1 MRFRSNTTKTKFFR
15 AFFQGAAALAM
26 VAGISVAA
34 KADTLTLFSAVSTT
48 NAMKEIVAAYKKTG
62 ADIRVSFGATSTLA
76 KQIENGAPAD
86 IFLSADNKWMDR
98 LQKAGLIKDET
109 RVPVVA
115 NSLSLVKPKGS
126 DFPMIKI
133 EKSMKLFEALKGK
146 RMAVGD
152 TDHTAVGLYFKDAA
166 KYLGIW
172 DEVKPTLAMA
182 PSVRAGLSMVERGE
196 VGAGIVF
203 KTSGL
208 VSDKV
213 EIIGDFP
220 QESHG
225 PITYPIAVVKTSTN
239 PDTAKFYAFL
249 KTEPA
254 KVAFSKYGFK
264 PILE

>member
-1 MRFRSNTTKTKFFR
+1 MRSFFT
-15 AFFQGAAALAM
+15 ALNKGILALAIVAGTAGAAR
-26 VAGISVAA
+26 
-34 KADTLTLFSAVSTT
+34 ADVLTIFSAVSTT
-48 NAMKEIVAAYKKTG
+48 NAMKEIIAAYKKG
-62 ADIRVSFGATSTLA
+62 GGDVRVSFGATSNLA

-98 LQKAGLIKDET
+98 LEKGGFIKNET
-109 RVPVVA
+109 RVHVVA
-115 NSLSLVKPKGS
+115 NALSLVKPKGS

-133 EKSMKLFEALKGK
+133 EKGMKLKEALKGK
-146 RMAVGD
+146 RLAVGD

-172 DEVKPTLAMA
+172 EEVEPTLAMA
-182 PSVRAGLSMVERGE
+182 PSVRAGLTMVERGE
-196 VGAGIVF
+196 VGAGVVF

-225 PITYPIAVVKTSTN
+225 PIAYPIAQVKASSN
-239 PDTAKFYAFL
+239 PDVAKFYAFL
-249 KTEPA
+249 RTAPA
-254 KVAFSKYGFK
+254 KAAFAKYGFK
-264 PILE
+264 PMME

>member
-1 MRFRSNTTKTKFFR
+1 MRPYSFPLKTL
-15 AFFQGAAALAM
+15 AFKAVAAGGFALAVMAGAA
-26 VAGISVAA
+26 GQA

-48 NAMKEIVAAYKKTG
+48 NAMKEIIAAYKKAG
-62 ADIRVSFGATSTLA
+62 GDIRVSFGATSTLA

-98 LQKAGLIKDET
+98 LQKAGFIKNET
-109 RVPVVA
+109 RVSVVA

-133 EKSMKLFEALKGK
+133 EKNMKLFEALKGK
-146 RMAVGD
+146 RLAVGD

-172 DEVKPTLAMA
+172 KEIEPTLAMA

-213 EIIGDFP
+213 EIVGDFP
-220 QESHG
+220 QDSHG
-225 PITYPIAVVKTSTN
+225 PITYPIAVVKTSNN

-254 KVAFSKYGFK
+254 KAAFSKYGFK